1 MQNLMKNPYYKIMK
15 KRVKSELESNRSEY
29 SEQIRNSILCTE
41 YLNDMVEDNVVLS
54 NKYSDCLMDS
64 KRKES

>member
-1 MQNLMKNPYYKIMK
+1 MKNPYYKIMK

-29 SEQIRNSILCTE
+29 SDQIHNSILCTE

-54 NKYSDCLMDS
+54 NKYSDCLM
-64 KRKES
+64 